1 MEKKVTTSP
10 IGKTPNQSILSKS
23 KGLMSKSKGLMPKS
37 KGSTGSKGE
46 TKHVTKQ
53 DNKPMAMESHEKHV
67 HHHHHDMKKKCHE
80 HMHRYV
86 LVQTH
91 DGWCCDGIVEHID
104 DEYVCLAVP
113 CGGNVEQRAFFPQP
127 PFFPIYPYPFF
138 PRRRF
143 VRQVF
148 PLSTLQ
154 TLSLLPFY

>member
-10 IGKTPNQSILSKS
+10 VGKVPNQPI
-23 KGLMSKSKGLMPKS
+23 MSKSKGS
-37 KGSTGSKGE
+37 KGSKGE

-53 DNKPMAMESHEKHV
+53 DNKPMVMESHEKHEKHEKHA

-113 CGGNVEQRAFFPQP
+113 CGGDIEQRAFFPQP

-148 PLSTLQ
+148 PLSTLL